1 MKKSPN
7 PFVSPHSS
15 RSDIIDDGGVDR
27 RLSR

>member
-15 RSDIIDDGGVDR
+15 RSDIIDDGGVD
-27 RLSR
+27 